1 MKRILILKKNEIY
14 KYIEQFGFKIAANKY
29 SKSDTSKYGGDIGW
43 IKGTRLS
50 NEIKDRLSKIKIGE
64 VSDPVKVPNGYLFL
78 KVNNKKEIEE
88 KYDLE
93 KELKQQINFEKNRQL
108 NQFSLNY
115 YKKLKNNVNIYENK

>member
-1 MKRILILKKNEIY
+1 M
-14 KYIEQFGFKIAANKY
+14 
-29 SKSDTSKYGGDIGW
+29 
-43 IKGTRLS
+43 S